1 MNDDFILNEIEICS
15 KLYEIDFLNLISYTD
30 EYILKTVK
38 ESLSNRNIT
47 LENALSDL
55 LKENINDIKF
65 FFHDSDEIKKVYSFL
80 QKNEENR
87 IKTRK

>member
-15 KLYEIDFLNLISYTD
+15 KLYEIDFLNVISYTD